1 MRGGCP
7 MEKKTER
14 MVKTT
19 ISLPE
24 DLWKAAKIRA
34 MDERMDF
41 RSVVIAALEAYLQSD
56 VKPTKEGRN
65 ER

>member
-1 MRGGCP
+1 MD
-7 MEKKTER
+7 KKTER
-14 MVKTT
+14 IVKTT

-41 RSVVIAALEAYLQSD
+41 RSVVIAALEAYLRTE
-56 VKPTKEGRN
+56 VKSKKEGKN
-65 ER
+65 EG

>member
-1 MRGGCP
+1 MD
-7 MEKKTER
+7 KKTER

-19 ISLPE
+19 ISLSE

-41 RSVVIAALEAYLQSD
+41 RSVVIAALEAYLQTN
-56 VKPTKEGRN
+56 VRLTKEGRN